1 MEISMNVKRI
11 LALAAAAVFA
21 APLAAQTSTGAERKT
36 APQAKSET
44 PAAGATKRE
53 GGFAAVDRNGDGYI
67 SRGEAKDMPWADR
80 FSELDKDN
88 DERISQSE
96 FEALQSAAGATSR
109 SPVK

>member
-1 MEISMNVKRI
+1 MILKSI

-21 APLAAQTSTGAERKT
+21 APLAAQTPTGAERKT
-36 APQAKSET
+36 APQAKSEA

-53 GGFAAVDRNGDGYI
+53 DRFAAVDRNSDGYI
-67 SRGEAKDMPWADR
+67 SRSEAKDMPWADR

-96 FEALQSAAGATSR
+96 FEALQSPGAGKT
-109 SPVK
+109 K